1 MIGIHGKDTRSAQ
14 ARSKPRSASSV
25 CAQARVRSACTRTR
39 SARALHAPK
48 PALAAPHPRTS
59 LIVVPLAAGHV
70 FLQVT
75 RVEAAHRIRNC
86 QTRYAHISKDRN
98 PHIRDA

>member
-1 MIGIHGKDTRSAQ
+1 MIGIRGKDSRSAQ
-14 ARSKPRSASSV
+14 ARS
-25 CAQARVRSACTRTR
+25 RTR

-48 PALAAPHPRTS
+48 PALAAPQPRTP

-75 RVEAAHRIRNC
+75 RVEAAHRVRNC